1 MTSFDAFLHRRSLRT
16 TIIWF
21 GIAALVLVVALS
33 GSLSWHA
40 ASTYL
45 TRDADRRLADVAQ
58 RTAALYSLYLKE
70 RRTELENLASSP
82 TVVTAAEASNRESA
96 RRNLARLSVAQV
108 ETLYHA
114 THSMQVDASAEAYL
128 RAVAGRS
135 DFVALSLTDSGGF
148 TGVATRP
155 GGDAVHSD
163 EPWWQN
169 AMRQGAYT
177 SEPQVDRGTGV
188 LSLEIAT
195 AITSRAGGPRVG
207 VLSGVFDLRRLG
219 RLVATSDAHTG
230 AAVEVIDAHS
240 RLVLGLDSA
249 RVLKVLPNADSIP
262 KADTVSFA
270 TVPGGP
276 GKEPERVVTARISPG
291 RYWVMVRQP
300 VSAAYASAQGAGRI
314 ILITA
319 VLLVIAFTGSLLALG
334 SWLHR
339 QVTLPVTEMAGA
351 AARVAQ
357 GDLTDAVTFHEG
369 AGEVAQLSG
378 ALRGMLGALRGLVGA
393 IRSAS
398 TEAADM
404 AGEISAATEQM
415 SASGQEMS
423 GTTQVLS
430 QQAHRQ
436 AQTVRRAADDANRI
450 LAIANA
456 LAEGAR
462 HAAVRNAALRST
474 AEGYRASLDESV
486 AALRGLASEVE
497 EAEAQATAL
506 AAASEQISK
515 FVAQTKAI
523 AVQTQ
528 MLALNAAIEAARAGE
543 QGRGFGV
550 VADEVRK
557 LAQQAA
563 RSAVTTE
570 GNVRTVL
577 DRVRATHQ
585 TMQRLAAASGHARL
599 AGQTVSD
606 GLAEVAR
613 TAGEND
619 GWNKEIDS
627 AASESAGLVGG
638 IATALNE
645 LAAGTD
651 AFASST
657 EEIAASSQQ
666 IGAATEEIASSAE
679 ALAQAADRLTSAVCI
694 FRLEREGSD
703 RPRG

>member
-1 MTSFDAFLHRRSLRT
+1 VTPFDAFLHRRSLRT

-21 GIAALVLVVALS
+21 GIGALVLVVALS
-33 GSLSWHA
+33 GALSWRA

-45 TRDADRRLADVAQ
+45 MRDADRRLADVAQ

-70 RRTELENLASSP
+70 RRTTTDSLATSP
-82 TVVTAAEASNRESA
+82 TLATTAEKSALGLLSPEVV
-96 RRNLARLSVAQV
+96 
-108 ETLYHA
+108 
-114 THSMQVDASAEAYL
+114 
-128 RAVAGRS
+128 RADV
-135 DFVALSLTDSGGF
+135 T
-148 TGVATRP
+148 
-155 GGDAVHSD
+155 
-163 EPWWQN
+163 
-169 AMRQGAYT
+169 
-177 SEPQVDRGTGV
+177 
-188 LSLEIAT
+188 
-195 AITSRAGGPRVG
+195 
-207 VLSGVFDLRRLG
+207 
-219 RLVATSDAHTG
+219 
-230 AAVEVIDAHS
+230 VEVIDARG

-249 RVLKVLPNADSIP
+249 RVLKVLANADAIP
-262 KADTVSFA
+262 RADTVSFA
-270 TVPGGP
+270 TLPGIDGGP
-276 GKEPERVVTARISPG
+276 ERIVTARISAG

-300 VSAAYASAQGAGRI
+300 VATAYASATGAGRI
-314 ILITA
+314 ILSAA
-319 VLLVIAFTGSLLALG
+319 VLLAIVFTVSLLAVG
-334 SWLHR
+334 GWLHQ

-357 GDLTDAVTFHEG
+357 GDLTDVVTFHDG

-393 IRSAS
+393 IRSAA
-398 TEAADM
+398 TETADM

-430 QQAHRQ
+430 RQ
-436 AQTVRRAADDANRI
+436 AQRQSQTVKRAAEDANRI

-462 HAAVRNAALRST
+462 TAAARNAALRST
-474 AEGYRASLDESV
+474 AEGYRTSLDESV
-486 AALRGLASEVE
+486 AALRALASDVE

-528 MLALNAAIEAARAGE
+528 MLALNAAIEAARAGA

-563 RSAVTTE
+563 QAAVTSE

-577 DRVRATHQ
+577 DRVRATHR
-585 TMQRLAAASGHARL
+585 TMQRLAAASGLARL

-619 GWNKEIDS
+619 GWNKEIDN

-651 AFASST
+651 AFAASAQ
-657 EEIAASSQQ
+657 EIAASSQQ
-666 IGAATEEIASSAE
+666 VGAATEEIASSAE
-679 ALAQAADRLTSAVCI
+679 ALAQAADRLTSAVRS
-694 FRLEREGSD
+694 FRLEREESD

>member
-1 MTSFDAFLHRRSLRT
+1 MTPFDAFAHRRSLRT

-21 GIAALVLVVALS
+21 GIAALVLVVTLS
-33 GSLSWHA
+33 GALSWHA

-82 TVVTAAEASNRESA
+82 TVVAAAEASNRESA
-96 RRNLARLSVAQV
+96 RLNLTRLSADQV
-108 ETLYHA
+108 EAMYRA
-114 THSMQVDASAEAYL
+114 TRSMQVDAAAEAYL
-128 RAVAGRS
+128 RTVAGRS
-135 DFVALSLTDSGGF
+135 EFVALSLTDANGF

-155 GGDAVHSD
+155 GGDVVQSD
-163 EPWWQN
+163 DPWWQVT
-169 AMRQGAYT
+169 MRQGTYT
-177 SEPQVDRGTGV
+177 SEPQVDSGTGA
-188 LSLEIAT
+188 LSLEIAST
-195 AITSRAGGPRVG
+195 VTSRAGGRRVG

-230 AAVEVIDAHS
+230 AAVEVIDARS

-262 KADTVSFA
+262 KGDTLSFA
-270 TVPGGP
+270 TVPGSRG
-276 GKEPERVVTARISPG
+276 PERVVTARVSPG

-334 SWLHR
+334 GWLHR

-351 AARVAQ
+351 ATRVAQ

-378 ALRGMLGALRGLVGA
+378 ALRRMLGALRGLVGA
-393 IRSAS
+393 IRSAA

-423 GTTQVLS
+423 GATQVLS

-450 LAIANA
+450 LAIANS

-462 HAAVRNAALRST
+462 TAAARNAALRST

-528 MLALNAAIEAARAGE
+528 MLALNAAIEAARAGA

-563 RSAVTTE
+563 QAAVTSE

-577 DRVRATHQ
+577 DRVRATHR
-585 TMQRLAAASGHARL
+585 TMQRLAAASGLARL

-606 GLAEVAR
+606 GLADVAR

-619 GWNKEIDS
+619 GWNKEIDN
-627 AASESAGLVGG
+627 AASESAGLVSG

-651 AFASST
+651 AFAASA
-657 EEIAASSQQ
+657 EEIAVSSQQ
-666 IGAATEEIASSAE
+666 VGAATEEIASSAE
-679 ALAQAADRLTSAVCI
+679 ALAQAADRLTSAVRS
-694 FRLEREGSD
+694 FRLEREESD